1 MAENSLQASPQHSTD
16 CPHPGQS
23 FIHGWLPK
31 PILTP
36 WDWPAKGETQ
46 IPKLIA
52 LTKES
57 GGFWLQQQRLKDFP
71 CFCIIE
77 VVYSPESRTLSCYQT
92 SWAVIYRAEYNVVW
106 AELKLTS
113 TGDVAIPLVKICLP
127 GEKKKG
133 RMEDRNVF
141 SSVYLSSSLVSII
154 AMWLGNSRVQL
165 GQQIFL

>member
-1 MAENSLQASPQHSTD
+1 M
-16 CPHPGQS
+16 
-23 FIHGWLPK
+23 
-31 PILTP
+31 
-36 WDWPAKGETQ
+36 
-46 IPKLIA
+46 
-52 LTKES
+52 
-57 GGFWLQQQRLKDFP
+57 
-71 CFCIIE
+71 
-77 VVYSPESRTLSCYQT
+77 
-92 SWAVIYRAEYNVVW
+92 W